1 MLPIVKS
8 KTKPAILSPSGMS
21 AYLIDVTNSFYVYS
35 ISYSVNVA
43 AVLANKTFLVNI
55 NIDKSL
61 GNKSTKP
68 TLIKNKDNRTIIYNL
83 LTQSAQLKSAANAV
97 PEYVLTYKSDIT
109 SKIPN
114 SETSRLLLTAANIHS
129 TGKVTSATSRA
140 YIANNVGVLKAA
152 GATSPLMDINLNAKS
167 RNPIVTISPQKVK
180 LQSMTLLYKNNIDPA
195 NVTKNTNSIVPTSK
209 TSSGIIPKKTF
220 TQTNVIK
227 NNSNAMNIVASRLS
241 TNSMDLLTNL
251 TNQSSVVT
259 MEKSTSSF
267 ITITEIVN
275 IPVSQIGRNNFN
287 IIFDLMAVNNRIHQS
302 EKRFVNHSINLT
314 QLLPTEP
321 PSVKP
326 LSGGAV
332 GRAIF
337 EVKQIDKYA
346 NGFFVYRREL
356 NPNTVMRNAKYT
368 LVEKIN
374 LLPGQST
381 FFEDR
386 ISTINKVLYR
396 FIPFADE
403 DMPAT
408 VFTSCVASFNRGSI
422 IKKNV
427 HDRRPIFAVISP
439 QIDNEQIVVNIS
451 DYTPDAID
459 IRLLKRNLSSFEKNF
474 STIANIN
481 LTNNTS
487 VGIKYKDSNVKP
499 NHIYEYQVELI
510 FPDGRIGK
518 APTNA
523 IIEYSPVTNNI
534 AVTKV
539 TNLTNTSYEG
549 MTDVTFDIE
558 YSISETNF
566 EFIKKLFSE
575 QSLSTEYQ
583 EEITLNKE
591 KLTTLFAYKVLRTN
605 QTTGL
610 VENFGIITDKHFSD
624 RKFGLSR
631 SVTDLESS
639 NKYVYTIIT
648 YARNPETVLPKYTR
662 EVETTVEGRPSSY
675 TLTPYKWRQPVT
687 LIEGNIVSARALQAN
702 HSKSELEQGTVVD
715 IKYIP
720 INTVNILPTI
730 ETAQAS
736 KIKED
741 TVYIEWKVVGELEK
755 IDHFIIK
762 LNIHGMTTL
771 IGTCHAISANK
782 SFVFVD
788 PLTNGEQGQ
797 LEYTIVPVYYDYT
810 EGKSYKTNM
819 VVI

>member
-8 KTKPAILSPSGMS
+8 KTKPAILNSLGIS
-21 AYLIDVTNSFYVYS
+21 AYLIDVTGGFYIYS
-35 ISYSVNVA
+35 ISYSINA
-43 AVLANKTFLVNI
+43 AAALANKTFLVNI
-55 NIDKSL
+55 NIDKNL
-61 GNKSTKP
+61 GNQTTKP
-68 TLIKNKDNRTIIYNL
+68 TLVKNKDNRTIIYNL
-83 LTQSAQLKSAANAV
+83 LTQARQIKSMANAI

-114 SETSRLLLTAANIHS
+114 SETNRLLLTAANIHS

-140 YIANNVGVLKAA
+140 YVTSNVGNLMAA
-152 GATSPLMDINLNAKS
+152 GIASPLMDINLNAKV
-167 RNPIVTISPQKVK
+167 RNPTVTISQQKVK
-180 LQSMTLLYKNNIDPA
+180 SQSMMLLYKNNIDPA
-195 NVTKNTNSIVPTSK
+195 SVTKNTNTIVPTSK
-209 TSSGIIPKKTF
+209 TASGTIPKKSF
-220 TQTNVIK
+220 TQNTIVK
-227 NNSNAMNIVASRLS
+227 NNSNVMNIVASRLS

-251 TNQSSVVT
+251 SNHNSVVT
-259 MEKSTSSF
+259 VQKSVSSF
-267 ITITEIVN
+267 VTVTETVN
-275 IPVSQIGRNNFN
+275 IPISQIGRSNFN
-287 IIFDLMAVNNRIHQS
+287 VVFDLMMDDSRIYQS
-302 EKRFVNHSINLT
+302 EKRFVNHSVNLT

-321 PSVKP
+321 PIVKP

-356 NPNTVMRNAKYT
+356 NPNAVMRNAKYT
-368 LVEKIN
+368 LVEKIS
-374 LLPGQST
+374 LLAGQST

-386 ISTINKVLYR
+386 ISTINKVIYR

-408 VFTSCVASFNRGSI
+408 VFTSCVASFNRGTI
-422 IKKNV
+422 IKKNT
-427 HDRRPIFAVISP
+427 HDRRPIFAIINP
-439 QIDNEQIVVNIS
+439 HIDNEQIVINIS
-451 DYTPDAID
+451 DYTPDAINLR
-459 IRLLKRNLSSFEKNF
+459 ILKRNLSSFEKNF
-474 STIANIN
+474 SIIANLN
-481 LTNNTS
+481 LANNALS
-487 VGIKYKDSNVKP
+487 EVKYKDSNVKP
-499 NHIYEYQVELI
+499 NHIYEYQVEMV

-523 IIEYSPVTNNI
+523 VIEYSPVTNNI

-539 TNLTNTSYEG
+539 NNLINTSYEG
-549 MTDVTFDIE
+549 MADVAFDIE
-558 YSISETNF
+558 YSVSETNF

-575 QSLSTEYQ
+575 QGLSTEYQ
-583 EEITLNKE
+583 EEITFNKE
-591 KLTTLFAYKVLRTN
+591 KLTSLFAYKVLRTN

-610 VENFGIITDKHFSD
+610 IESFGIITDKHFSD

-631 SVTDLESS
+631 SVKDLESS
-639 NKYVYTIIT
+639 NKYIYTIIT
-648 YARNPETVLPKYTR
+648 YVRNPETVLPKYTR
-662 EVETTVEGRPSSY
+662 EVDIVVAGQPSSY
-675 TLTPYKWRQPVT
+675 TLIPYKWRQPIT
-687 LIEGNIVSARALQAN
+687 LTDGNIVTTRALRAN

-720 INTVNILPTI
+720 VNTVNVLPTI

-736 KIKED
+736 KVKDD

-797 LEYTIVPVYYDYT
+797 LEYTIIPVYYDYT
-810 EGKSYKTNM
+810 EGKSYKTNT